1 MKGSEGAG
9 ERGSRRAG
17 LCHSERSE
25 ESRGGE
31 RGLCHSERSEE
42 SREGE
47 RDGCERIYWYSLRM
61 EHIHTLLQPSS
72 NLQPP
77 NRQVNAG
84 RQEGVPCLPAIVYCL
99 TAGKWPAD
107 IANHNNVAELYIL
120 AMVTVIETRGYF
132 CL

>member
-1 MKGSEGAG
+1 M
-9 ERGSRRAG
+9 RADILVLTAYG
-17 LCHSERSE
+17 TYPHPAPAV
-25 ESRGGE
+25 
-31 RGLCHSERSEE
+31 
-42 SREGE
+42 
-47 RDGCERIYWYSLRM
+47 I
-61 EHIHTLLQPSS
+61 
-72 NLQPP
+72 QPP

-107 IANHNNVAELYIL
+107 IANHNNVAELYIR